1 IVHDDPRSPRTEA
14 FRTTRTN
21 LQFFASNDHARVFV
35 VSSAAPGEGKS
46 HVVANL
52 AVALAE
58 TGARVALVEADLR
71 RPRLAQVMGIEG
83 AAGLSDVLIARA
95 PLEDV
100 LQPWGPGNLVVLPAG
115 QIPPNPAELLG
126 SKKMRELL
134 DMLRETADYVLI
146 DAPPVLPV
154 TDAAILT
161 NYASGSLLVSS
172 IGQTRGQ

>member
-1 IVHDDPRSPRTEA
+1 
-14 FRTTRTN
+14 
-21 LQFFASNDHARVFV
+21 
-35 VSSAAPGEGKS
+35 
-46 HVVANL
+46 
-52 AVALAE
+52 
-58 TGARVALVEADLR
+58 DLR

-83 AAGLSDVLIARA
+83 AAGLSDVLIDRA

-172 IGQTRGQ
+172 IGQTRGQDLDQAISSLENVGGKVLGLIVNKVPTRGSGNAGYAAYR